1 MPLNINKI
9 MVCLFCSD
17 DEGVVL
23 DQAVFF
29 AEKFDASLVAIHV
42 NRPHA
47 GEMSMMMDNSGSK
60 ITKDMI
66 KNMFVKHGYEQWL
79 KKLEIRT
86 PEDDIVSKT
95 IAKHA
100 QDVDML
106 ILGHRKMN
114 TFKAS
119 FSDSVDEGIANL
131 VSCPVVTISLPKRV
145 H

>member
-1 MPLNINKI
+1 
-9 MVCLFCSD
+9 MVSLLGSD

-42 NRPHA
+42 NDTHA
-47 GEMSMMMDNSGSK
+47 GEMSMMMDSPGPK

-66 KNMFVKHGYEQWL
+66 KDMFVQHGYEEWL

-86 PEDDIVSKT
+86 PEGEIVSKT
-95 IAKHA
+95 IAENA

-106 ILGHRKMN
+106 VLGHRKMS

-119 FSDSVDEGIANL
+119 FMDSVDEGIANL
-131 VSCPVVTISLPKRV
+131 VSCPVVVIQKN
-145 H
+145 

>member
-1 MPLNINKI
+1 MRRL
-9 MVCLFCSD
+9 LS
-17 DEGVVL
+17 
-23 DQAVFF
+23 
-29 AEKFDASLVAIHV
+29 
-42 NRPHA
+42 
-47 GEMSMMMDNSGSK
+47 
-60 ITKDMI
+60 MI

-119 FSDSVDEGIANL
+119 FSDSIDEGIANL

>member
-1 MPLNINKI
+1 VAPDINKI
-9 MVCLFCSD
+9 MVSLLGSD

-42 NRPHA
+42 NDTHA
-47 GEMSMMMDNSGSK
+47 GEMSMMMDSPGPK
-60 ITKDMI
+60 ITEDMI
-66 KNMFVKHGYEQWL
+66 KDMFVQHGYEEWL

-86 PEDDIVSKT
+86 PEGEIVSKT
-95 IAKHA
+95 IAENA

-106 ILGHRKMN
+106 VLGHRKMS

-119 FSDSVDEGIANL
+119 FMDSVDEGIANL
-131 VSCPVVTISLPKRV
+131 VSCPVVVVQKN
-145 H
+145 